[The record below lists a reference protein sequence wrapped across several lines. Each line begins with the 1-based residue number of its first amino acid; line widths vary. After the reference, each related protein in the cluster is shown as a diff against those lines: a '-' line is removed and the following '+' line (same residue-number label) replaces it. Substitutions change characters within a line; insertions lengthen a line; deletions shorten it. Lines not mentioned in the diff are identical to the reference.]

1 MRIGI
6 DERIRQWDDF
16 AESYTRMA
24 QGCAATMLDVLAAF
38 AKNRPAIELG
48 AGAGR
53 VCIPLARRGVP
64 MTAAEFSPQMI
75 SRMREAAAHDGVSN
89 LEILQCDFSS
99 LPTCRRYGL
108 AYCVDNAFFALC
120 SEEEQL
126 RCFRSVAN
134 LLDES
139 GFFVIEAGALALEAG
154 ARVITMVERF
164 RSGGASTISL
174 FNKFTTESGCE
185 NGPAA
190 RFWRLAHYYI
200 PVTKFDEYA
209 NKSMLTLA
217 ARWSNWSKAPYD
229 GNLWSHISVWCRDVL
244 R

>member
-1 MRIGI
+1 
-6 DERIRQWDDF
+6 
-16 AESYTRMA
+16 
-24 QGCAATMLDVLAAF
+24 
-38 AKNRPAIELG
+38 
-48 AGAGR
+48 
-53 VCIPLARRGVP
+53 

-75 SRMREAAAHDGVSN
+75 RRMREAAVREAVSN

-99 LPTCRRYGL
+99 LPACKRYGL

-139 GFFVIEAGALALEAG
+139 GFFVIEAGALAPEAG

-164 RSGGASTISL
+164 KSDGASTISL
-174 FNKFTTESGCE
+174 FNEMTTENGCE
-185 NGPAA
+185 NTQAA
-190 RFWRLAHYYI
+190 RFWKLSHYYI

-209 NKSMLTLA
+209 NKSMMTLA
-217 ARWSNWSKAPYD
+217 TRWGDWSKAPYD
-229 GNLWSHISVWCRDVL
+229 GNPWRHISVWCRGVL
-244 R
+244 RPR